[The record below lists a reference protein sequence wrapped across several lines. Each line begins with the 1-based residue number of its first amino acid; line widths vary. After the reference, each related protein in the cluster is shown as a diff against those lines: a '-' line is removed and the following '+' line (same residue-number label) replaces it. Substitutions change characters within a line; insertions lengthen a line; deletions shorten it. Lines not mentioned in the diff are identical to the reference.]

1 MSLVTIVDDEASVRK
16 ALSRLIRAAGF
27 EVETFSSGAEFLA
40 ASLPRRP
47 NCLVLD
53 LRMPHV
59 SGFDVQQALSLAG
72 HRLPVVI
79 ITGDD
84 SRESRERALKLGAK
98 AYLRKPVDDAIL
110 LDAIRTAIGSAPA
123 APAPNREE

>member
-40 ASLPRRP
+40 ASQPRRP
-47 NCLVLD
+47 HCLVLD

-59 SGFDVQQALSLAG
+59 SGFDVQQALALSG

-84 SRESRERALKLGAK
+84 SSESRERALKLGAR
-98 AYLRKPVDDAIL
+98 ACLRKPVDDAIL
-110 LDAIRTAIGSAPA
+110 LDAIRTAIASGPPPPA
-123 APAPNREE
+123 